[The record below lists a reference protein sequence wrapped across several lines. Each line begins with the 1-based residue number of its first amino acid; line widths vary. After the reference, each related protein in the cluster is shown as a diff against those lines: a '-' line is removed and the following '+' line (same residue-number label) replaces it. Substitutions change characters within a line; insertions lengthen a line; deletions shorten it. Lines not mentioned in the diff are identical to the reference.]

1 MRATIFT
8 LILLATAPA
17 SAELVINITGGVQDA
32 RPIAVVP
39 FERVD
44 GQLDVAAVIA
54 ADLANSGRFAPMAR
68 GDMIDQPT
76 SAEGVDYQDWRLL
89 GVEALVVGRQVLGA
103 GLRPAIQFRVLDVF
117 RGTQLVG
124 LTVPV
129 QDGNWRLAAHQTADL
144 IYETLTGD
152 RGAFATK
159 IAYIT
164 ETGTG
169 DARVYSLH
177 VSDADGQNELA
188 ILRSPMPIMSPAWAP
203 DGRRLAY
210 VSFQNEHAAIYIQDI
225 YAGQQ
230 VLVSEEPGING
241 APAFSPDGRHMAL
254 ALSRGDTNLDIFVM
268 DLSNRSLTRMTEN
281 SAADTEPQYSP
292 DGSWIYFTSDRGG
305 GPQVY
310 RIAATG
316 GRAERVTFEGR
327 YNARPRIS
335 PDGRHMTMVHQFQG
349 DYRIAVHDLQTGNVQ
364 VLTDGQLDE
373 SPSFAPNGIS
383 VIYATQVGLRGVLAS
398 VSVDGRYAQAYAST
412 IDVRE
417 PVWGPYTTAPQM
429 RLPGSE

>member
-1 MRATIFT
+1 
-8 LILLATAPA
+8 
-17 SAELVINITGGVQDA
+17 
-32 RPIAVVP
+32 
-39 FERVD
+39 
-44 GQLDVAAVIA
+44 
-54 ADLANSGRFAPMAR
+54 
-68 GDMIDQPT
+68 
-76 SAEGVDYQDWRLL
+76 
-89 GVEALVVGRQVLGA
+89 
-103 GLRPAIQFRVLDVF
+103 
-117 RGTQLVG
+117 
-124 LTVPV
+124 
-129 QDGNWRLAAHQTADL
+129 
-144 IYETLTGD
+144 
-152 RGAFATK
+152 
-159 IAYIT
+159 
-164 ETGTG
+164 
-169 DARVYSLH
+169 
-177 VSDADGQNELA
+177 
-188 ILRSPMPIMSPAWAP
+188 MSPAWAP